1 MADDMWAVGH
11 PDGQFADYT
20 EERLLAFLDRHQL
33 TREPGAQFEYS
44 NVGMGLVGYLL
55 TRAARSD
62 YETLVRTRIT
72 GPLGMN
78 DTMITLPLSHAARLA
93 VPFDAYMRP
102 VKPIDMAALA
112 GAGAIRSTV
121 ADMLIFARA
130 LLNPTSP
137 VAPAL
142 KTALSVRTPGE
153 NRSEQALGW
162 VVRPIAGR
170 ELLMHNG
177 QSYGFSSILILEP
190 AKGRAVV
197 ALVNSAAEPGP
208 EDLAFNI
215 VGGQRVQPTPAV
227 PPAPPPFVPRTAI
240 TLPVAELE
248 KVTGRYVFDAGFVGT
263 ITRYGGYLYAQSN
276 REGRPGGPRL
286 QILPEAPLT
295 FFWKAMDAQIRF
307 TTDAGGM
314 VTGAVLTQQGRQMVG
329 RRVER

>member
-1 MADDMWAVGH
+1 M
-11 PDGQFADYT
+11 
-20 EERLLAFLDRHQL
+20 
-33 TREPGAQFEYS
+33 EYS

-78 DTMITLPLSHAARLA
+78 DTMITLPPSHAARLA
-93 VPFDAYMRP
+93 APFDAYMRP
-102 VKPIDMAALA
+102 AKPIDMAALA
-112 GAGAIRSTV
+112 GAGGIRSTV

-130 LLNPTSP
+130 LLNPISP

-197 ALVNSAAEPGP
+197 ALVNSAAEPGQY
-208 EDLAFNI
+208 LAH
-215 VGGQRVQPTPAV
+215 P
-227 PPAPPPFVPRTAI
+227 
-240 TLPVAELE
+240 
-248 KVTGRYVFDAGFVGT
+248 D
-263 ITRYGGYLYAQSN
+263 
-276 REGRPGGPRL
+276 
-286 QILPEAPLT
+286 
-295 FFWKAMDAQIRF
+295 
-307 TTDAGGM
+307 
-314 VTGAVLTQQGRQMVG
+314 GASKMTWSA
-329 RRVER
+329 